1 MVVYIIIQVWMQI
14 ILMSII
20 LVYILNEKLL
30 LEKNKEI
37 NLMGNFNINL
47 LRYYK
52 DHNSTD
58 FLNHIYT
65 GSLIPHIPYMPYS
78 PIKNLDSQYIFN
90 WYSKWSIQRRYYLIF
105 TF

>member
-1 MVVYIIIQVWMQI
+1 MVVYIVIQVWMQI

-37 NLMGNFNINL
+37 VLMGNFNINL

-58 FLNHIYT
+58 FLNQIYT
-65 GSLIPHIPYMPYS
+65 GSLITHMTS
-78 PIKNLDSQYIFN
+78 PTCLTLQ
-90 WYSKWSIQRRYYLIF
+90 SK
-105 TF
+105 T

>member
-1 MVVYIIIQVWMQI
+1 MVVYIVIQVWMQI

-37 NLMGNFNINL
+37 VLMGNFKINL

-58 FLNHIYT
+58 FLNQIYT
-65 GSLIPHIPYMPYS
+65 GSLITHMTS
-78 PIKNLDSQYIFN
+78 PTCLTPQ
-90 WYSKWSIQRRYYLIF
+90 SK
-105 TF
+105 T